1 MDKMY
6 TCNICSFE
14 THKSYNLKKH
24 KKFHEKIGVGSPE
37 MIECSQCDKSFITQK
52 ALNVH
57 MKTHTEFSNEQ
68 GVNKYKCD
76 KCPYIT
82 HKSYNLNEHKK
93 IHDEA
98 PLQSPEKLMY
108 KCNICPYE
116 NKHKFIS
123 EKWAQTYMTLMVNMW
138 KPFTTV

>member
-6 TCNICSFE
+6 TRNLCSFE

-57 MKTHTEFSNEQ
+57 MKTHTEFTCRVQASYDSE
-68 GVNKYKCD
+68 VPCD
-76 KCPYIT
+76 
-82 HKSYNLNEHKK
+82 H
-93 IHDEA
+93 
-98 PLQSPEKLMY
+98 
-108 KCNICPYE
+108 
-116 NKHKFIS
+116 
-123 EKWAQTYMTLMVNMW
+123 
-138 KPFTTV
+138 